1 MRAVIL
7 FVCASVLSVSA
18 CAVDDADLTGA
29 LDALTVTDLARHIEV
44 LASDEFEGR
53 GPSSPG
59 EAKTLAYLQE
69 EFRTLGLEPGTGDSF
84 LQEVPLVA
92 ITADPKAALTVR
104 SPRRT
109 ATYRYGSDFMA
120 WTKRVV
126 GGVGV
131 RNAEVVF
138 VGYGIDAPEYGWN
151 DYEGVDVAGKVVL
164 MLVNDPGFA
173 TQDTSLF
180 DGNAMTYYGRWTY
193 KYEEAARR
201 GAAAAF
207 VIHETDAAGYGWD
220 VVSSSWSGEQFDLV
234 RDDNNMSRVVVEG
247 WLTGETARVMLE
259 EAGEDLAVLK
269 TAATQ
274 RGFRSKALPLRVSVD
289 LENVIRR
296 SISSNVV
303 ATLPGAMR
311 PDEYV
316 LYMAHWD
323 HLGRDATLQGDQIY
337 NGALD
342 NATGTA
348 GLLLLAKAFV
358 SLEERPER
366 SVVFLAVT
374 AEEQGLLGSAYYA
387 SYPVY
392 PLAQTVATINMDGLN
407 ILGPMRDVTVI
418 GLGQSEL
425 DDYLTR
431 AAQSQSRR
439 IRPDPEAEKGFYFRS
454 DHFSFAKEGV
464 PSLYADAGIDH
475 VEHGEEWTRER
486 RDEYTRQRYHKP
498 GDEFDP
504 AWDLQGAIDDL
515 ALLFRVGAML
525 ANERTFP
532 NWRERSPF
540 KATRD
545 SVMAG
550 R

>member
-1 MRAVIL
+1 
-7 FVCASVLSVSA
+7 
-18 CAVDDADLTGA
+18 
-29 LDALTVTDLARHIEV
+29 
-44 LASDEFEGR
+44 
-53 GPSSPG
+53 
-59 EAKTLAYLQE
+59 
-69 EFRTLGLEPGTGDSF
+69 
-84 LQEVPLVA
+84 
-92 ITADPKAALTVR
+92 
-104 SPRRT
+104 
-109 ATYRYGSDFMA
+109 
-120 WTKRVV
+120 
-126 GGVGV
+126 
-131 RNAEVVF
+131 
-138 VGYGIDAPEYGWN
+138 
-151 DYEGVDVAGKVVL
+151 
-164 MLVNDPGFA
+164 
-173 TQDTSLF
+173 
-180 DGNAMTYYGRWTY
+180 
-193 KYEEAARR
+193 
-201 GAAAAF
+201 
-207 VIHETDAAGYGWD
+207 
-220 VVSSSWSGEQFDLV
+220 VSSSWSGEQFDLV
-234 RDDNNMSRVVVEG
+234 RDDDNMSRVAVEG
-247 WLTGETARVMLE
+247 WLTGETARAMLE
-259 EAGEDLAVLK
+259 EAGEDLAALN
-269 TAATQ
+269 TAATL

-358 SLEERPER
+358 SMEKRPER
-366 SVVFLAVT
+366 SLVFLAVT

-431 AAQSQSRR
+431 AARSQNRR

-475 VEHGEEWTRER
+475 LEHGEEWTRER
-486 RDEYTRQRYHKP
+486 RDEYTRERYHKP

-504 AWDLQGAIDDL
+504 TWDLRGAVDDL
-515 ALLFRVGAML
+515 ALLFRVGVML

-545 SVMAG
+545 SAMAG